1 MTVCAHASLCTTTK
15 TKQTHKDVKS
25 TQKSTVK
32 RRTSTTE
39 QSRSENEAIASDLT
53 ETHLTE
59 LSEQQNSNDDFVNND
74 NQSNKES
81 DNNDILR
88 LAEIKGLKIVNKHKR
103 SKNEGNSARS
113 YSEALQR
120 PTQPPIPA
128 PRHKISRDNRYPRD
142 RPPTKSNV
150 QLGQGSQS
158 SLRVIQPGRSQK
170 QCVGVFI
177 SRLHHKTTP
186 RDITEHICNETGLTL
201 PCERLS
207 SKFDTYA
214 SFLIRASPRLRTV
227 LMDRGVWPYGMIY
240 REFNERV

>member
-1 MTVCAHASLCTTTK
+1 MTVCAHSSLCTTK
-15 TKQTHKDVKS
+15 TKQTNKDVKS
-25 TQKSTVK
+25 TPKSNEK

-39 QSRSENEAIASDLT
+39 QSRSENEAMASDIT

-59 LSEQQNSNDDFVNND
+59 LSEQQKSNDDFINND
-74 NQSNKES
+74 NQSNRES
-81 DNNDILR
+81 DNNEDDILR

-142 RPPTKSNV
+142 RPQTKSNV

-158 SLRVIQPGRSQK
+158 FLRGIQPERSRSNVLVYVYPD
-170 QCVGVFI
+170 CTT
-177 SRLHHKTTP
+177 RLQHVTS
-186 RDITEHICNETGLTL
+186 
-201 PCERLS
+201 LS
-207 SKFDTYA
+207 T
-214 SFLIRASPRLRTV
+214 
-227 LMDRGVWPYGMIY
+227 
-240 REFNERV
+240 